1 MNREKYMREALK
13 IFVFYKK
20 RRPYINLIYNENKSC
35 IFYIPIVVEL
45 QDRTNSLEHLLSIY
59 SKLVKLF

>member
-13 IFVFYKK
+13 FLFFIKSED
-20 RRPYINLIYNENKSC
+20 RLIYINLIYNENKSC

-45 QDRTNSLEHLLSIY
+45 QDRSNEQFGT
-59 SKLVKLF
+59 LVVNIF